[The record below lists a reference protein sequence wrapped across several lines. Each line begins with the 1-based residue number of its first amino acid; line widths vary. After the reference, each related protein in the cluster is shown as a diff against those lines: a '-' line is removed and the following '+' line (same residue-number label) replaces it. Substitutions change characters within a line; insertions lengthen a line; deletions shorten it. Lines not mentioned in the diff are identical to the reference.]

1 MARNMRSFRANHMNV
16 WPVALALAALPAC
29 SADGDW
35 IPQPQKAAAQDFV
48 PPAAS
53 TPAQDPAGQALPADM
68 AAEARAALA
77 ASYLKGQAPDSLAL
91 LPAPPAAGSAAQ
103 ARDDAAAKAA
113 QTMRNSPRWRQ
124 AAQDANLKFPDA
136 AETFAC
142 AAGVEISPETTPTLY
157 RMLQRTMADI
167 GLSTYPTKNKFQ
179 RTRPFVATSTATC
192 TPGEESFLRKD
203 GSYPSGHSAIGWG
216 WALIIAEAAP
226 DRADAILE
234 RGRAFGQSRVVCNVH
249 WLSDTEEGRVMA
261 AATVARLHGE
271 QEFRSDLEAASRE
284 IAAAR
289 SVGSKPGRDCQT
301 EAAQLAAR

>member
-1 MARNMRSFRANHMNV
+1 MNTFRANRLG
-16 WPVALALAALPAC
+16 WAVALALAALPAC
-29 SADGDW
+29 SADGGW
-35 IPQPQKAAAQDFV
+35 TPLPQKEE
-48 PPAAS
+48 
-53 TPAQDPAGQALPADM
+53 TEAGVGGSALPDQALAPTGPALPEDI

-77 ASYLKGQAPDSLAL
+77 ASYLKGQAPNSLTL

-103 ARDDAAAKAA
+103 ARDDASAKAA
-113 QTMRNSPRWRQ
+113 QAMRNGPRWKQ
-124 AAQDANLKFPDA
+124 AIQDANLQFPA
-136 AETFAC
+136 VAETFAC
-142 AAGVEISPETTPTLY
+142 AVGAEISEATTPTLY

-179 RTRPFVATSTATC
+179 RTRPFVVTSTPSC
-192 TPGEESFLRKD
+192 TPDEEAFLRKD

-226 DRADAILE
+226 DRADAVLD

-249 WLSDTEEGRVMA
+249 WLSDTEEGRVIA

-271 QEFRSDLEAASRE
+271 AEFRSDLEAASRE

-289 SVGSKPGRDCQT
+289 SAGSNPMRDCAV
-301 EAAQLAAR
+301 ESAQLAQ